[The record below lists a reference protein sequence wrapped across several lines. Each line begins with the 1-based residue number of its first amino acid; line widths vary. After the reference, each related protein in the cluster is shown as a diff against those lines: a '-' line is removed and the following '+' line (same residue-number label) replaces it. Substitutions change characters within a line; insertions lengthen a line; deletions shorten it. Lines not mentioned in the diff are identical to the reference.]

1 MLHLLAAPQ
10 AVSLLTQ
17 GRTQQRQQLEVTAEQ
32 WDAFSRLYRANVNTL
47 LGSGKETFE
56 HVSDS
61 CYSVKE
67 AVKSHSVLDT
77 TAEVFKG
84 ALSMKSEKDALVVSL
99 RMLLIDAGAK
109 TLQFL
114 LNEDGT
120 FKSSNADELSAAIS
134 EFNIDGRI
142 RNYTN
147 ESNEYIEQFLTNNVK
162 FEEPQVLASLEGHTR

>member
-1 MLHLLAAPQ
+1 M
-10 AVSLLTQ
+10 
-17 GRTQQRQQLEVTAEQ
+17 
-32 WDAFSRLYRANVNTL
+32 
-47 LGSGKETFE
+47 
-56 HVSDS
+56 SDS

-67 AVKSHSVLDT
+67 AVKSNSVLDT

-84 ALSMKSEKDALVVSL
+84 ALSMKREKDALVVSL

-120 FKSSNADELSAAIS
+120 FKSLNADELSAAIS

-142 RNYTN
+142 RNYTM
-147 ESNEYIEQFLTNNVK
+147 ESNEFIEQFLTSNVK